1 MVRAPAALAVAGVV
15 AGALLA
21 SLGACRGA
29 QPAGTTLFR
38 DVAPPPSASGR
49 RDVAVKRSRFVEI
62 DLAALRKPSSRLD
75 LFPDGPP
82 GAVTVVWSRVEQP
95 SAESQAWVGH
105 PSEGEHAG
113 SVTLVVNQAERV
125 VVGTIH
131 LAGGL
136 YRIRYAGNGVHV
148 IEELSSREFPK
159 D

>member
-1 MVRAPAALAVAGVV
+1 
-15 AGALLA
+15 
-21 SLGACRGA
+21 
-29 QPAGTTLFR
+29 
-38 DVAPPPSASGR
+38 
-49 RDVAVKRSRFVEI
+49 VAVKRSRFVEI

>member
-1 MVRAPAALAVAGVV
+1 MPAALVVAGVI

-38 DVAPPPSASGR
+38 DVAPPASASGR

-62 DLAALRKPSSRLD
+62 DLTALRTPSTRLD
-75 LFPDGPP
+75 LFPGGPP

-95 SAESQAWVGH
+95 SAENQAWIGH
-105 PSEGEHAG
+105 VSDGAQNNI
-113 SVTLVVNQAERV
+113 TLVVNQAERV
-125 VVGTIH
+125 VAATIH

-136 YRIRYAGNGVHV
+136 YRIRYTGHGVHA